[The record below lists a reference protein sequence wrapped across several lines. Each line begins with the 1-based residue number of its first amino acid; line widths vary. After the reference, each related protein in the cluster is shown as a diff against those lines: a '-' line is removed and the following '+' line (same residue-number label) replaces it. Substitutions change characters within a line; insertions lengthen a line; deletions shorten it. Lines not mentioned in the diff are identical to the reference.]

1 MRTEIYIENKKLDL
15 SEGLSNLLTF
25 QVDDVKDFGFR
36 NSNFSKTI
44 ILPGTANN
52 NTLFGHFFDATIS
65 NPYDSTQDNVGMNF
79 NPSKQANCVI
89 FQNHV
94 QVFKGIIRLLSASID
109 NNVPEYECSVFGE
122 LSGLVNSIGN
132 KKLEDL
138 DFSIYD
144 HTLSIPNVTG
154 SWSNFNGSGYFYPL
168 IDYGNVSTAKVDYD
182 LSAFRPA
189 LAVREYMDKII
200 TDAGY
205 SYECALFDTARFK
218 KLRIPNNQK
227 TFQQLSNTLMYVYT
241 TAGYLA
247 ISNSGPSS
255 PQYTKFDT
263 TAILGSFSA
272 NVDKNEFTYGGADT
286 YQTFFNAELNI
297 TLAGQF
303 YTFGFKLLKNGS
315 PIYDFGDVYRVSA
328 SSVTFVHQVADLPVQ
343 VATGDIFKIEMT
355 VTNTGGGL
363 GPYSVYINEAIW
375 SIVTTNEVYIDIN
388 IGDTIAVN
396 DTIPRNILQR
406 DFFSS
411 ILRLFNLYVHE
422 DKLKTK
428 FLTITPFPDYYD
440 TTDIEDWEGKI
451 DRSRMTTITSMS
463 QLNAR
468 YFEFIFKS
476 DSDYYNDLY
485 RKRYNEGYGD
495 YVLDSQ
501 YFYGE
506 DKSTLPLI
514 FSATPLVGYSGVDK
528 IVSPMYK
535 LSNGTE
541 EATAT
546 NIRILQTANVTGVTS
561 WSIKDGVTTL
571 VSGLTT
577 YPYAGHY
584 DDPDAPAN
592 DIHFGVPRELFFT
605 LLTGAINVTQFN
617 VYWSAYM
624 AEITDKDSKLLTGHF
639 KLTNSDIYNLDFA
652 KLVYLNRTYWRKN
665 KIIDWNASE
674 PDLCKV
680 ELLKVINT
688 VY

>member
-1 MRTEIYIENKKLDL
+1 MRTEIYIENKRLDL

-25 QVDDVKDFGFR
+25 QVDDIKEFGFR

-52 NTLFGHFFDATIS
+52 NTLFGHFFDVTAS
-65 NPYDSTQDNVGMNF
+65 NPYDSTQANVGLNF
-79 NPSKQANCVI
+79 NPTKQAACII

-94 QVFKGIIRLLSASID
+94 QVFKGIIRLLDASVTD
-109 NNVPEYECSVFGE
+109 NVPEYECSVFGE
-122 LSGLVNSIGN
+122 LSGLVNSLGN

-138 DFSIYD
+138 DFSAYD
-144 HTLSIPNVTG
+144 HVLTIPNVTG

-168 IDYGNVSTAKVDYD
+168 IDYGGVSTNKVDYD
-182 LSAFRPA
+182 ISAFRPA

-200 TDAGY
+200 TSAGY
-205 SYECALFDTARFK
+205 SYECDLFNTERFK

-247 ISNSGPSS
+247 ISNTGPFS
-255 PQYTKFDT
+255 PQYVKFDT

-286 YQTFFNAELNI
+286 YQTFFNIELSI
-297 TLAGQF
+297 TLYGQF

-315 PIYDFGDVYRVSA
+315 PIYDFGDVYRASAGSVSF
-328 SSVTFVHQVADLPVQ
+328 THQVADLPVS
-343 VATGDIFKIEMT
+343 VAPGDVFKVEMT

-363 GPYSVYINEAIW
+363 GGYSVTVNEGIW

-388 IGDTIAVN
+388 IGDTISVN

-406 DFFSS
+406 DFLSS
-411 ILRLFNLYVHE
+411 ILRLFNLYVYE
-422 DKLKTK
+422 DRLKTK
-428 FLTITPFPDYYD
+428 FITIKPFPDFYD
-440 TTDIEDWEGKI
+440 TSGSDDWDGKL
-451 DRSRMTTITSMS
+451 DRGGTWKVTPMS
-463 QLNAR
+463 ELNAR
-468 YFEFIFKS
+468 YYNFLFKQ
-476 DSDYYNDLY
+476 DSDYYNELY

-495 YVLDSQ
+495 YTLDSE
-501 YFYGE
+501 YFFSTE
-506 DKSTLPLI
+506 DAKTDVI
-514 FSATPLVGYSGVDK
+514 FSASPLVGYSGVDK
-528 IVSPMYK
+528 IVTAMYK

-541 EATAT
+541 EASAT

-561 WSIKDGVTTL
+561 WAIKDGVTTL
-571 VSGLTT
+571 ASGLTS

-605 LLTGAINVTQFN
+605 LVTGAINVTQFN
-617 VYWSAYM
+617 VYWSSYM
-624 AEITDKDSKLLTGHF
+624 AEITDKDSKLLSGYF
-639 KLTNSDIYNLDFA
+639 KLNNADIYGIDFSRF
-652 KLVYLNRTYWRKN
+652 KYVNGVYWRLN

-674 PDLCKV
+674 PDVCKV